1 MSAMIGSCR
10 RMGVVALAS
19 FLVGACSYS
28 YVDANNVRHVVGLV
42 DMTIAPANTGSEP
55 VATAVSVTS
64 VGMHVYSGTANGGG
78 VVLGYGRET
87 VLLIPN
93 NACIDLNSPGPCLAA
108 RNASPRPATAEASP

>member
-1 MSAMIGSCR
+1 MSAMIGFCR

-19 FLVGACSYS
+19 LLVGACSYS

-78 VVLGYGRET
+78 VVLGYGKET
-87 VLLIPN
+87 IVLIPN
-93 NACIDLNSPGPCLAA
+93 NTCIDLNNPGPCLAA
-108 RNASPRPATAEASP
+108 REAPSRPATAESSR